1 MLLSSSEL
9 TVAEITSITG
19 RVGGGGE
26 EGRREGEKKGGR
38 EGKGRR
44 SRRGW
49 RKGRSIGYG
58 NVVKCTCTCKLIQR
72 DKAK

>member
-26 EGRREGEKKGGR
+26 EGRREGGREGGREGEKKGGR
-38 EGKGRR
+38 EGKKGGRKEGKEGEAGGDGG
-44 SRRGW
+44 RG
-49 RKGRSIGYG
+49 G
-58 NVVKCTCTCKLIQR
+58 V
-72 DKAK
+72 